1 MTPEV
6 SYFFSCGDSFQPDLL
21 NLHVGRQGCF
31 LPLLKT
37 ASPANSSGKE
47 IIASHTSS
55 ATGVQD
61 MQDWAWLRV
70 GGTGNPIPDPILA
83 LADHKQPKNSENM
96 RIPSK
101 EMLKMEIFGAAES
114 LHCLA
119 VRSPFNYRN

>member
-47 IIASHTSS
+47 IIASPHQLCHWS
-55 ATGVQD
+55 AGY
-61 MQDWAWLRV
+61 A
-70 GGTGNPIPDPILA
+70 A
-83 LADHKQPKNSENM
+83 LGMVPSGWDRESHPKPHPGS
-96 RIPSK
+96 
-101 EMLKMEIFGAAES
+101 
-114 LHCLA
+114 C
-119 VRSPFNYRN
+119 